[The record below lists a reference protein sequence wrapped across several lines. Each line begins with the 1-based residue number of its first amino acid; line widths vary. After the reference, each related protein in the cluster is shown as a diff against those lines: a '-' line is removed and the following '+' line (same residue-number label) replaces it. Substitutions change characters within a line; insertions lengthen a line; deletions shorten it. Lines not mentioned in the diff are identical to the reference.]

1 MDETVTDPTE
11 RTTMPRPR
19 TFDEADVI
27 ARARRAF
34 AETGFAGTSLD
45 TLLEATG
52 LARQSL
58 YNAFGGKKELFMR
71 AFLSD
76 TAEAVEAVEA
86 IRHGSDRPITRI
98 RSQLVKVA
106 VEHGSAQAPPSL
118 FTKAAVELSAHDPQ
132 VASTVA
138 AAFDTMRT
146 TYSAC
151 IAEAQTAG
159 EIEASADPD
168 QLGAFFCA
176 VIEGMSTLGGSG
188 VPRATLLDI
197 GLTSLAAIPVT
208 DLGREHLGTGD
219 GDWS

>member
-1 MDETVTDPTE
+1 MS
-11 RTTMPRPR
+11 RPR

-27 ARARRAF
+27 ARARKAF
-34 AETGFAGTSLD
+34 AGTGFAGTSLD

-76 TAEAVEAVEA
+76 AAEAVEAVES
-86 IRHGSDRPITRI
+86 IRHGSISPIERI

-118 FTKAAVELSAHDPQ
+118 FTKASVELSARDPE

-138 AAFDTMRT
+138 AAFDTIRT
-146 TYSAC
+146 HYAAC
-151 IAEAQTAG
+151 IGEAQDAG
-159 EIEASADPD
+159 EIDAAADKD
-168 QLGAFFCA
+168 SLGAFFCA

-188 VPRATLLDI
+188 VDRATLLDI
-197 GLTSLAAIPVT
+197 GLTSLAAIPIT
-208 DLGREHLGTGD
+208 DLGRDHLGTED

>member
-1 MDETVTDPTE
+1 MA
-11 RTTMPRPR
+11 RPR
-19 TFDEADVI
+19 AFDEADVV

-86 IRHGSDRPITRI
+86 VRHGSDSPITRI
-98 RSQLVKVA
+98 RAQLVRVA
-106 VEHGSAQAPPSL
+106 VEHGGAQAAPSL
-118 FTKAAVELSAHDPQ
+118 FSRTAVELAAQDAE

-138 AAFDTMRT
+138 TAFGAMQAH
-146 TYSAC
+146 YAAC
-151 IAEAQTAG
+151 IAEAQAAG
-159 EIEASADPD
+159 EVDAEADADA
-168 QLGAFFCA
+168 LGAFFVA
-176 VIEGMSTLGGSG
+176 LVEGVSTLGGSG
-188 VPRATLLDI
+188 VPRATLLQI
-197 GLTSLAAIPVT
+197 GLSSMAALPVT
-208 DLGREHLGTGD
+208 PLGRDHLGTGD
-219 GDWS
+219 GDWA

>member
-1 MDETVTDPTE
+1 MA
-11 RTTMPRPR
+11 RPR

-27 ARARRAF
+27 ARARKAF

-76 TAEAVEAVEA
+76 AAEAVEAVEA
-86 IRHGSDRPITRI
+86 IRHGSDSPITRI
-98 RSQLVKVA
+98 RAQLVKVA

-118 FTKAAVELSAHDPQ
+118 FTKAAVELSARDPE

-138 AAFDTMRT
+138 TAFDAMRAH
-146 TYSAC
+146 YAAC
-151 IAEAQTAG
+151 IAEAQAAG
-159 EIEASADPD
+159 EVDATADAD
-168 QLGAFFCA
+168 SLGAFFCA
-176 VIEGMSTLGGSG
+176 LLEGMSTLGGSG
-188 VPRATLLDI
+188 VARATLLDI
-197 GLTSLAAIPVT
+197 GFTSMATIPVT

>member
-1 MDETVTDPTE
+1 MS
-11 RTTMPRPR
+11 RPR
-19 TFDEADVI
+19 MFDEADVI
-27 ARARRAF
+27 ARARKAF
-34 AETGFAGTSLD
+34 AQTGFAGTSLD

-76 TAEAVEAVEA
+76 TAEALEAVEA
-86 IRHGSDRPITRI
+86 IRHGSDSPITRI
-98 RSQLVKVA
+98 RTRLVEVA
-106 VEHGSAQAPPSL
+106 VTHGAAQAPPSL
-118 FTKAAVELSAHDPQ
+118 FTKAAVELSARDAD

-146 TYSAC
+146 HYTAC
-151 IAEAQTAG
+151 IAEAQEAC
-159 EIEASADPD
+159 EIDAAADAD
-168 QLGAFFCA
+168 SLGAFFCA

-188 VPRATLLDI
+188 VPRATLIEI
-197 GLTSLAAIPVT
+197 GFTSLAAIPIT
-208 DLGREHLGTGD
+208 DLGRDHLGTDD